1 MSQTQ
6 QTSSIPREVEEPL
19 ALIDQEERA
28 DNWFKAILLLAVVGL
43 VIFGS
48 FVLLS

>member
-6 QTSSIPREVEEPL
+6 QTSSVSKEIEKPFT
-19 ALIDQEERA
+19 LIDQEEMA
-28 DNWFKAILLLAVVGL
+28 DNWFKSILLFAIVGL

-48 FVLLS
+48 FVLL